1 MAPST
6 ESMFLTPVPQRRHA
20 AVLDAGAL
28 DVDIQAPSH
37 HAKEPRPSSQTP
49 LKVLEGHTGAV
60 TGLAFFPDG
69 RRLVSSSTD
78 RTLIIWDV
86 SSTGKKVER
95 KLTGHTDRINSV
107 AVTPDGSIIASGSVD
122 GTLRIW
128 DGTSGN
134 QIGKPIAVD
143 QSGPRG
149 VWGVSFSPEGQ
160 QIAATRGGRVM
171 IWDLQTRTLVTAL
184 ETYGGVSYTT
194 TFSHDGSR
202 IAADAGGQSVCVW
215 DPISGEVIFDSLKGH
230 SDDIRWTAFTPDGRQ
245 LLTASQDQTICRWD
259 MQSGIRLGVPLTG
272 HSSWIYDGVLSH
284 DGETLATASSDCTV
298 RFWNLRTGNQKSRFL
313 QHASSVYR
321 MALSRDHSSPLLA
334 TGGLDNKVF
343 IWDIKAGRINPL
355 QSSTIRMQW
364 KPVTSRT
371 HPKTLRGGPRQ
382 NPGKR
387 LAKTTEAKH
396 HRHEDASIC
405 LQSVFWI
412 LGSEPKCPTMIAKAS
427 FGPDTTI
434 FIRDLQVLTQQT
446 RRRKRRTILTKTRSI
461 PILNLTSSHD

>member
-1 MAPST
+1 VRRAVIFAFAFVDGDVSSLSPHSSHTHKRALFMAPST

-184 ETYGGVSYTT
+184 ETYGECPIRLHFRMTEVVSQRMLEARV
-194 TFSHDGSR
+194 FVFG
-202 IAADAGGQSVCVW
+202 IQSVER
-215 DPISGEVIFDSLKGH
+215 SS
-230 SDDIRWTAFTPDGRQ
+230 SIR
-245 LLTASQDQTICRWD
+245 
-259 MQSGIRLGVPLTG
+259 
-272 HSSWIYDGVLSH
+272 
-284 DGETLATASSDCTV
+284 
-298 RFWNLRTGNQKSRFL
+298 
-313 QHASSVYR
+313 
-321 MALSRDHSSPLLA
+321 
-334 TGGLDNKVF
+334 
-343 IWDIKAGRINPL
+343 
-355 QSSTIRMQW
+355 
-364 KPVTSRT
+364 
-371 HPKTLRGGPRQ
+371 
-382 NPGKR
+382 
-387 LAKTTEAKH
+387 
-396 HRHEDASIC
+396 
-405 LQSVFWI
+405 
-412 LGSEPKCPTMIAKAS
+412 
-427 FGPDTTI
+427 
-434 FIRDLQVLTQQT
+434 
-446 RRRKRRTILTKTRSI
+446 
-461 PILNLTSSHD
+461 